1 MIPTKILMFMMMS
14 ELMDSLL
21 GQCALRCFFNDIQKK
36 YMPTFL
42 CSKADV

>member
-21 GQCALRCFFNDIQKK
+21 GRCFFNDLQKT
-36 YMPTFL
+36 YMSTFL